1 MTMVGLCVAIFTL
14 PVMIPVI
21 IKDLEPLPSLD
32 QLQPLLLI
40 TFVQIMLMFI
50 TNFAISITFPLL
62 VAVSITLAL
71 PAFCIKFWSAT
82 GWSIVSAQI
91 YSFESNWKS
100 EFNNNAN
107 NRSGGIILRH
117 HYTVHSA

>member
-1 MTMVGLCVAIFTL
+1 MVGLCVAIFTL

-21 IKDLEPLPSLD
+21 IKDLEPLPSID

-62 VAVSITLAL
+62 VAVSTTLAL

-82 GWSIVSAQI
+82 GWSIVSSQI
-91 YSFESNWKS
+91 YSFGSN
-100 EFNNNAN
+100 
-107 NRSGGIILRH
+107 
-117 HYTVHSA
+117 